1 MKKMILLKDLE
12 PNVFC
17 DMISGKPKVLE
28 VDNDG
33 TYLYRYNISP
43 YFEVTD
49 KEGKDGEKQQIGW
62 KYRELRLQGTPNKSQ
77 VKLAIIRSVYDE
89 STELDIRNN
98 YKMVELGIEDD
109 PTAIE
114 RYKEYLLFYKDVEKQ
129 MIEDF
134 K

>member
-1 MKKMILLKDLE
+1 MRKILLKDLE
-12 PNVFC
+12 PNVYS
-17 DMISGKPKVLE
+17 DMVSGKPKVIE
-28 VDNDG
+28 IDNDG

-43 YFEVTD
+43 YLDVSTD
-49 KEGKDGEKQQIGW
+49 EGENGEKKQIGW
-62 KYRELRLQGTPNKSQ
+62 KYRELRLNGTPNKSQ